1 MATCRVPP
9 LRGVDTL
16 LATSLGEPVALRL
29 RREDLDRAVWLV
41 ADADLFR
48 NRALRETDAGPL
60 VLGWLVRSYDRVL
73 FDEYHHGFASSGSLA
88 ALVLAWS
95 LRSPWGWAA
104 WQLAAVGLLAL
115 GFGAVRFGPPRAG
128 LERRRR
134 SPLEHVRA
142 LATALAAAGGHD
154 VVRGL
159 RRRLAPAASP
169 GGGDWSAWVA
179 QLSRTAPNP
188 QAREAAGGLAA
199 LARPGRSAAD
209 VSRAAHL
216 VEDLWEAL
224 HR

>member
-1 MATCRVPP
+1 CRVPP

-60 VLGWLVRSYDRVL
+60 VLGWVVGSDDRVL

-88 ALVLAWS
+88 VLVLAWS

-128 LERRRR
+128 LEPRRR

-154 VVRGL
+154 VAV
-159 RRRLAPAASP
+159 
-169 GGGDWSAWVA
+169 
-179 QLSRTAPNP
+179 
-188 QAREAAGGLAA
+188 AA
-199 LARPGRSAAD
+199 LVPG
-209 VSRAAHL
+209 
-216 VEDLWEAL
+216 
-224 HR
+224 